1 MKHKIACMNVLVVED
16 DQVTADFIVKG
27 LKQEG
32 YSATHASNGQQG
44 FIQLSESFFDAAV
57 VDIMMP
63 VMDGLTL
70 IDMLRRRRI
79 MTPVL
84 LLSARNTV
92 GDRVRGLQAG
102 GDDYMVKPFAFSEL
116 VARLQ
121 SLVRRARTVNE
132 PDQLRV
138 GDLTMDLICRK
149 VYRNG
154 MEIMLQPRELALLEY
169 FMRHKGRI
177 ISKTLIMEHVWDY
190 NFDPQTNVVE
200 TRVCRLRSKLKPTG
214 EKELIHTVKG
224 LGYICESR

>member
-1 MKHKIACMNVLVVED
+1 MNILVVED
-16 DQVTADFIVKG
+16 DQVTANFILKG

-32 YSATHASNGQQG
+32 YSAIHASNGQQG
-44 FIQLSESFFDAAV
+44 FIHLSESFYDVAV

-70 IDMLRRRRI
+70 IEMLRRRHI

-116 VARLQ
+116 IARLQ
-121 SLVRRARTVNE
+121 SLVRRAQTVTE

-138 GDLTMDLICRK
+138 GDLSMDLICRK
-149 VYRNG
+149 VFRNG
-154 MEIMLQPRELALLEY
+154 QEIVLQPRELALLEY
-169 FMRHKGRI
+169 FLRHKGRI

-200 TRVCRLRSKLKPTG
+200 SRVCKLRGKIKQAG
-214 EKELIHTVKG
+214 GKELIHTVKG
-224 LGYICESR
+224 LGYICEVR

>member
-1 MKHKIACMNVLVVED
+1 MNVLVIED
-16 DQVTADFIVKG
+16 DQVTADFILKG
-27 LKQEG
+27 LRQEG
-32 YSATHASNGQQG
+32 YAATHATNGQEG
-44 FIQLSESFFDAAV
+44 YIHLCENHYDAAV

-63 VMDGLTL
+63 VMDGLSL
-70 IDMLRRRRI
+70 IDLMRRRKI

-84 LLSARNTV
+84 LLSAKNSV

-121 SLVRRARTVNE
+121 SLVRRSQTITE

-138 GDLTMDLICRK
+138 SDLTMDLICRK

-154 MEIMLQPRELALLEY
+154 TEIVLQPRELALLEY

-200 TRVCRLRSKLKPTG
+200 SRVCKLRGKLKTVGGP
-214 EKELIHTVKG
+214 ELIHTIKG
-224 LGYICESR
+224 LGYICEARS

>member
-1 MKHKIACMNVLVVED
+1 MNVLVIED
-16 DQVTADFIVKG
+16 DQVTADFILRG

-32 YSATHASNGQQG
+32 YTVTHAPNGHEG
-44 FIQLSESFFDAAV
+44 FIHLSEYHYDAAV

-70 IDMLRRRRI
+70 VDKLRSRKI

-84 LLSARNTV
+84 LLSARNSV

-102 GDDYMVKPFAFSEL
+102 GDDYMIKPFAFSEL
-116 VARLQ
+116 IARLQ
-121 SLVRRARTVNE
+121 SLVRRSQTVTE
-132 PDQLRV
+132 PDQLRI
-138 GDLTMDLICRK
+138 GDLSMDLICRK

-154 MEIMLQPRELALLEY
+154 KEIILQPRELALLEY

-200 TRVCRLRSKLKPTG
+200 SRVCKLRGKLKQPDSP
-214 EKELIHTVKG
+214 ELIHTVKG
-224 LGYICESR
+224 LGYICEVR